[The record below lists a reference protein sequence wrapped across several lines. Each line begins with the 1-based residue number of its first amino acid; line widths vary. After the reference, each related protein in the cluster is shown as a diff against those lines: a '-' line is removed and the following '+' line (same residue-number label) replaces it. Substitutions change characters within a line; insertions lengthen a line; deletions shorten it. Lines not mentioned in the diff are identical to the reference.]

1 MGQYYKTTR
10 EKIMNLDQI
19 KSDLK
24 KLANPEKV
32 PIYQNFF
39 KTNKGQYGEGDIFIG
54 VTVPNTRTIA
64 KKYKDIDFNLIKQLL
79 SSKIH
84 EERLLSLLILVEQF
98 KKADK
103 IQQGKIFKFYLDNA
117 KNINNWDLVDL
128 SASKIF
134 GNYLF
139 ENKELIPILTKLAK
153 SNNLWER
160 RISIIATG
168 YFIYQNEFEQTL
180 KISHLLLNDRHDLIH
195 KAVGW
200 MLREVGK
207 RDLPVEECFLRN
219 HYKQMPRTMLRYAI
233 ERFPEEKRQ
242 AYLKGKI

>member
-1 MGQYYKTTR
+1 MIN
-10 EKIMNLDQI
+10 EI

-24 KLANPEKV
+24 TLANPEKV

-39 KTNKGQYGEGDIFIG
+39 KTGKGQYGEGDIFIG
-54 VTVPNTRTIA
+54 VTVPNTKTIA
-64 KKYKDIDFNLIKQLL
+64 KKYKNIDIKIIKQLL

-98 KKADK
+98 QKADK
-103 IQQGKIFKFYLDNA
+103 IQKGKIFKFYLDNA

-128 SASKIF
+128 SADKIF

-139 ENKELIPILTKLAK
+139 ENKDLISILTKLAK
-153 SNNLWER
+153 SENLWER
-160 RISIIATG
+160 RISIISTFH
-168 YFIYQNEFEQTL
+168 FIKQNQFEQTL
-180 KISHLLLNDRHDLIH
+180 KISHLLLNDKHDLIH

-200 MLREVGK
+200 MLREIGK
-207 RDLPVEECFLRN
+207 RNLQTEECFLRS
-219 HYKQMPRTMLRYAI
+219 HYKKMPRTMLRYAI
-233 ERFPEEKRQ
+233 EKFSEEKRQ